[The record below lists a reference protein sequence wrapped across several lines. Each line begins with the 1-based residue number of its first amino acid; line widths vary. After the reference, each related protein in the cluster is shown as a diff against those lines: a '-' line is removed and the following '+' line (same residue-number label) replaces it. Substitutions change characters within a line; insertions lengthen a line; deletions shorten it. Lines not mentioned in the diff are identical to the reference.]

1 MSLES
6 ITRWISSRFSEMDAF
21 SWYLFIPACL
31 FVTWLLF
38 RANYHAITSEWLSTS
53 FFFLKYLIYPHIF
66 PRIPFIGTA
75 TRFQVLITCGYII
88 INTSLLLG
96 ENSWV
101 KIGARAANISVVN
114 LIPLLCGPRLSLMAE
129 LLGISLRTGISAH
142 QWLGRMV
149 AAQVVVHVVAL
160 IASSKS
166 FTWTEMNV
174 FGIVVIYLSSLG

>member
-6 ITRWISSRFSEMDAF
+6 MTRWISSRLSEMEIF
-21 SWYLFIPACL
+21 SWYLFISACIL
-31 FVTWLLF
+31 VTWLLF

-53 FFFLKYLIYPHIF
+53 FFFLKHLIYPHIF

-88 INTSLLLG
+88 INISLLLG

-101 KIGARAANISVVN
+101 KIGTRAANISVVN
-114 LIPLLCGPRLSLMAE
+114 LIPLLWGPRLSLMAE
-129 LLGISLRTGISAH
+129 LLGISLRTSIGAH

-149 AAQVVVHVVAL
+149 AAQLVVHVVAL

-166 FTWTEMNV
+166 FTWTEMNI
-174 FGIVVIYLSSLG
+174 FGIVVTFLPYLG